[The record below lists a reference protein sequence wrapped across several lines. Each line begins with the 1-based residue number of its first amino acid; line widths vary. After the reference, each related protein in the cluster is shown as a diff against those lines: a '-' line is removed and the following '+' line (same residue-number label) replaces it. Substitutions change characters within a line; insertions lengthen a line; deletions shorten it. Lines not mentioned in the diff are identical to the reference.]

1 MPGKERETYEAQSS
15 PSGGSAL
22 VRELPLITKTNI

>member
-22 VRELPLITKTNI
+22 VQKLPPNTKTNI